1 MAIDG
6 PSGAGKGMVTRA
18 LKGRLA
24 GWHLLDSGA
33 LYRLLALAAH
43 QGLVDLANAAA
54 IAAIAPTLKIEF
66 LEGKNQQEFIRLN
79 GLDVTS
85 QVRAENTGGLAS
97 QIASFPEVRKALFKR
112 QLAFRM
118 APGLIA
124 DGRDMGTVVFPDAA
138 LKIFLEASPEERAK
152 RRYAQLREMGQNAIL
167 NDLRTEILQR
177 DERDRARAVAPLIP
191 AEDAVMIDT
200 TSLAPAEVLAKVD
213 ELLKS
218 RGLI

>member
-1 MAIDG
+1 MDG
-6 PSGAGKGMVTRA
+6 PSGVGKGMVTRA
-18 LKGRLA
+18 LRARLL

-33 LYRLLALAAH
+33 LYRLLALAAL
-43 QGLVDLANAAA
+43 QKSIDLADASAVAAV
-54 IAAIAPTLKIEF
+54 APALKIEF
-66 LEGKNQQEFIRLN
+66 LEKKNQQEAIFLN

-85 QVRAENTGGLAS
+85 QVRAETTGGLAS
-97 QIASFPEVRKALFKR
+97 RIASLPQVRRALFDR
-112 QLAFRM
+112 QMAFRI

-138 LKIFLEASPEERAK
+138 LKIFLEASTEERAK

-167 NDLRTEILQR
+167 DDLRTEILQR

-200 TSLAPAEVLAKVD
+200 TSLTPAQVLAKVD